1 MINQIEDTS
10 TGNADLKT
18 EEFQYTPA
26 QQKAVDQVM
35 LEDTIQSIS
44 NKLKYDRSMSPER
57 RKELTERLQHLEADL
72 SNENRSVKTQIEA
85 IGKEEHH
92 G

>member
-1 MINQIEDTS
+1 MSDRLESRAEKLESS
-10 TGNADLKT
+10 TGMTDLKT
-18 EEFQYTPA
+18 EEFQYTAA

-57 RKELTERLQHLEADL
+57 RKELTERLHNLEADTPTI
-72 SNENRSVKTQIEA
+72 NHQNREQ
-85 IGKEEHH
+85 
-92 G
+92 